1 MNYKKIFT
9 EIVKGQGSGEL
20 RKGSINN
27 CDFLQFSPACAVIL
41 PTDHNIFKD
50 NAFHPIAIPTSSLAH
65 ILPSDTDTE
74 GGTDRVQW
82 GMSNTIEIVDKAK
95 YRILV
100 PPADK
105 YIKYAILE
113 NYLALFDPTVHI
125 WTYARADR
133 PGILYMYE
141 ADKLVGVV
149 GPVKIK

>member
-9 EIVKGQGSGEL
+9 EIVKGQGSGKL
-20 RKGSINN
+20 RKGSFNN
-27 CDFLQFSPACAVIL
+27 CDFLQLSPACAVIL
-41 PTDHNIFKD
+41 PTDRSIFKD
-50 NAFHPIAIPTSSLAH
+50 NAFHPIAIPTSTLDS
-65 ILPSDTDTE
+65 ILPLNTITE
-74 GGTDRVQW
+74 GGPDRVQW
-82 GMSNTIEIVDKAK
+82 GISNTIEIVDKAK

-141 ADKLVGVV
+141 ATGLAGVV